1 MFGEEYRILYEYPEY
16 FLDYREVLDPSIRW
30 TDRIQSS
37 SGDWTGNL
45 FDFFVARG
53 IVIRKDM
60 DKIVIE
66 NPGYIRTG
74 KEQMLKGG
82 ISDPRNKALMK
93 MSNMIGI
100 GERAGSGVPDI
111 YAVWDLQGWESPS
124 VEEQYN
130 PDRTILMLTF
140 IKKQAEKENAIGKAA
155 KTIEN
160 KNKII
165 TFLQETGSSKAADIA
180 MHIGLSSART
190 RVILSELIDEGRV
203 QADGNCRSRRYCL
216 LNY

>member
-1 MFGEEYRILYEYPEY
+1 
-16 FLDYREVLDPSIRW
+16 
-30 TDRIQSS
+30 
-37 SGDWTGNL
+37 
-45 FDFFVARG
+45 
-53 IVIRKDM
+53 M

-93 MSNMIGI
+93 MFNMIGI

-130 PDRTILMLTF
+130 PDRTILTLTF
-140 IKKQAEKENAIGKAA
+140 IKKQAEKEKAIGKAA

-160 KNKII
+160 KNRII
-165 TFLQETGSSKAADIA
+165 TFLQEAGSSKAADIA

-203 QADGNCRSRRYCL
+203 QADGNGRSRRYCL